1 MIMEEF
7 MKELGTKIKEMEE
20 DLSYLVTKIHIWE
33 NLKEEKLKEKEYIH
47 G

>member
-33 NLKEEKLKEKEYIH
+33 NSKEEKLKEKEYIH